1 MKENISKN
9 KVWQIVGVSVL
20 CAVLVLGAVLGVV
33 FGMNHSS
40 EDLNV
45 SKDMSEQDGLVIS
58 QEVSKGIT
66 LMSGVATTA
75 ADGTTTKSITAT
87 VEPVGANE
95 HDPLSWEV
103 AFKDPS
109 ATWATG
115 KNVSDYVTI
124 SVSADTLTCT
134 VTCKQA
140 FGEQIVLNV
149 SSKTKNASAS
159 ANVDYLKRV
168 NDITLTI
175 RSEEGDTITCDG
187 QELDQIFGTGDSVC
201 DLLGSKT
208 SCVPSYTFSWTF
220 TYSTGTTVG
229 STYMVT
235 RDGTQLNNGVS
246 LQFDEQ
252 STVTWGSQFE
262 SGIYYNGSVIYN
274 LVIGIVDPVRSI
286 SVGSLVF

>member
-66 LMSGVATTA
+66 LLSGVATTA
-75 ADGTTTKSITAT
+75 ADGTTTKTITAT
-87 VEPVGANE
+87 VEPAGANV
-95 HDPLSWEV
+95 HDPLSWEF

-109 ATWATG
+109 STWATG

-124 SVSADTLTCT
+124 SVSSDTLICT

-159 ANVDYLKRV
+159 ANVDYVKRV
-168 NDITLTI
+168 TDFTFTVL
-175 RSEEGDTITCDG
+175 SEN
-187 QELDQIFGTGDSVC
+187 GDSFDFNMQDAEQADEMGTSVGIVY
-201 DLLGSKT
+201 GSAT
-208 SCVPSYTFSWTF
+208 TRVPSYTFSWIF
-220 TYSTGTTVG
+220 TYSTGTMEG
-229 STYMVT
+229 DSYIE
-235 RDGTQLNNGVS
+235 TQSQKRFNNGEE

-252 STVTWGSQFE
+252 SGLGT
-262 SGIYYNGSVIYN
+262 SGGFGFMLYYNGQSLSRIA
-274 LVIGIVDPVRSI
+274 IDIIEPVRSI
-286 SVGSLVF
+286 SVGNLVF

>member
-20 CAVLVLGAVLGVV
+20 CAVLVLGAVIGVV

-45 SKDMSEQDGLVIS
+45 SKDMGQDGLVIS

-75 ADGTTTKSITAT
+75 ADGTTTKTITAT
-87 VEPVGANE
+87 VEPAGANE

-109 ATWATG
+109 STWANG
-115 KNVSDYVTI
+115 KIVSDYVTI

-159 ANVDYLKRV
+159 ANVDYVKRV
-168 NDITLTI
+168 TDFTFTVC
-175 RSEEGDTITCDG
+175 SEH
-187 QELDQIFGTGDSVC
+187 GDSFDFNMQDAEQADEMGTSVGIVY
-201 DLLGSKT
+201 GSKT
-208 SCVPSYTFSWTF
+208 TRVPSYTFSWIF
-220 TYSTGTTVG
+220 TYSTGTMEG
-229 STYMVT
+229 SSYIK
-235 RDGTQLNNGVS
+235 TQSGKIFNTGNE

-252 STVTWGSQFE
+252 SGLGTDGGFGFTL
-262 SGIYYNGSVIYN
+262 YYNGQYLSRIT
-274 LVIGIVDPVRSI
+274 IDIIEPVRSI
-286 SVGSLVF
+286 SVGNLVF

>member
-20 CAVLVLGAVLGVV
+20 CAVLVLGVVLGVV

-66 LMSGVATTA
+66 LLSGVATTA
-75 ADGTTTKSITAT
+75 ADGTTTKTITAT
-87 VEPVGANE
+87 VEPAGANV
-95 HDPLSWEV
+95 HDSLSWEV

-109 ATWATG
+109 STWATG

-124 SVSADTLTCT
+124 SVSSDTLTCT

-159 ANVDYLKRV
+159 ANVDYVKRV
-168 NDITLTI
+168 TNYLFTV
-175 RSEEGDTITCDG
+175 RSEDGDEFEFNLPDA
-187 QELDQIFGTGDSVC
+187 ELADEMGVS
-201 DLLGSKT
+201 LGFVYGSAT
-208 SCVPSYTFSWTF
+208 TRVPTYKFSWTF
-220 TYSTGTTVG
+220 TYSIGTTEGV
-229 STYMVT
+229 SYIE
-235 RDGTQLNNGVS
+235 TQSQKRFNNGEE

-252 STVTWGSQFE
+252 SGLGTSDGF
-262 SGIYYNGSVIYN
+262 GFMLYYNGQSLSRIT
-274 LVIGIVDPVRSI
+274 IDIIEPVRSI
-286 SVGSLVF
+286 SVGNLVF

>member
-45 SKDMSEQDGLVIS
+45 SNDMSEQDGLVIS

-75 ADGTTTKSITAT
+75 ADGTTTKTITAT
-87 VEPVGANE
+87 VEPAGANE

-103 AFKDPS
+103 AFKEPS
-109 ATWATG
+109 STWANG

-149 SSKTKNASAS
+149 SSKTKNATAS
-159 ANVDYLKRV
+159 ANVDYVKR
-168 NDITLTI
+168 ITDVVLTI
-175 RSEEGDTITCDG
+175 RSEDGEEITCDG
-187 QELDQIFGTGDSVC
+187 QDLDQICGNGDSIC
-201 DLLGSKT
+201 DLMGSRT
-208 SCVPSYTFSWTF
+208 YRVPSYRFSWTF
-220 TYSTGTTVG
+220 TYSTGTIEGV
-229 STYMVT
+229 TYMST
-235 RDGTQLNNGVS
+235 SDGKRLENGCT

-252 STVTWGSQFE
+252 SAVTWGSVFE
-262 SGIYYNGSVIYN
+262 ASIYYNDTIPYN
-274 LVIGIVDPVRSI
+274 IVVSIVDPVRSI
-286 SVGSLVF
+286 SVGNLVF

>member
-187 QELDQIFGTGDSVC
+187 QELDQICGSGYSVC

-208 SCVPSYTFSWTF
+208 SRVPSYTFSWTF

-229 STYMVT
+229 STYMAT

>member
-66 LMSGVATTA
+66 LLSGVATTA
-75 ADGTTTKSITAT
+75 ADGTTTKTITAT
-87 VEPVGANE
+87 VEPAGANVR
-95 HDPLSWEV
+95 DPLSWEV

-109 ATWATG
+109 STWANG

-134 VTCKQA
+134 VMVDIA
-140 FGEQIVLNV
+140 IRLRGLQIYC
-149 SSKTKNASAS
+149 TT
-159 ANVDYLKRV
+159 
-168 NDITLTI
+168 IGLTI
-175 RSEEGDTITCDG
+175 
-187 QELDQIFGTGDSVC
+187 
-201 DLLGSKT
+201 
-208 SCVPSYTFSWTF
+208 
-220 TYSTGTTVG
+220 
-229 STYMVT
+229 
-235 RDGTQLNNGVS
+235 
-246 LQFDEQ
+246 
-252 STVTWGSQFE
+252 
-262 SGIYYNGSVIYN
+262 
-274 LVIGIVDPVRSI
+274 
-286 SVGSLVF
+286 

>member
-20 CAVLVLGAVLGVV
+20 CAVLVLGVVLGVV

-45 SKDMSEQDGLVIS
+45 SKDMSGQDGLVIS

-87 VEPVGANE
+87 VEPVGANV
-95 HDPLSWEV
+95 HDPLSWEI

-109 ATWATG
+109 STWATG

-159 ANVDYLKRV
+159 ATVDYVKRV

-175 RSEEGDTITCDG
+175 RSEEGDTITFDG
-187 QELDQIFGTGDSVC
+187 QDLDQSGSGDSIC
-201 DLLGSKT
+201 DLMGSKT
-208 SCVPSYTFSWTF
+208 TRVPSYTFSWIF

-229 STYMVT
+229 STYMET

-246 LQFDEQ
+246 LQFDEE
-252 STVTWGSQFE
+252 SIVTWGSQFE
-262 SGIYYNGSVIYN
+262 TAIYYNGSVIYY
-274 LVIGIVDPVRSI
+274 LVIGIVDPVCSI
-286 SVGSLVF
+286 AVGNLVF

>member
-9 KVWQIVGVSVL
+9 KVWQIIGVAVL
-20 CAVLVLGAVLGVV
+20 CAVCVLTAVLGVV

-149 SSKTKNASAS
+149 FSKTKYASAS

-187 QELDQIFGTGDSVC
+187 QELDQICGNGNSVC

-208 SCVPSYTFSWTF
+208 SFVPSYTFSWIF

-229 STYMVT
+229 STYMAT

-246 LQFDEQ
+246 LQFDGQ

-262 SGIYYNGSVIYN
+262 SEIYYNGSVIYN

>member
-9 KVWQIVGVSVL
+9 KVWQIIGVAVL
-20 CAVLVLGAVLGVV
+20 CAVCVLTAVLGVV
-33 FGMNHSS
+33 FGMNHPS

-45 SKDMSEQDGLVIS
+45 SKDMGQDGLVIS

-75 ADGTTTKSITAT
+75 ADGTTTKTITAT
-87 VEPVGANE
+87 VEPAGANE

-109 ATWATG
+109 STWATG
-115 KNVSDYVTI
+115 KIVSDYVTI

-134 VTCKQA
+134 VTCKQS

-149 SSKTKNASAS
+149 SSKTKNAAAS

-168 NDITLTI
+168 TDIALII
-175 RSEEGDTITCDG
+175 RSEHGEEFICDG
-187 QELDQIFGTGDSVC
+187 QELDQICGSGQSIL
-201 DLLGSKT
+201 DLMGSRKYR
-208 SCVPSYTFSWTF
+208 VPDYTFSWTF
-220 TYSTGTTVG
+220 TYSTGTIEG
-229 STYMVT
+229 NTYMAT
-235 RDGTQLNNGVS
+235 RDGKRLENGCT

-252 STVTWGSQFE
+252 STVAWGDTFE
-262 SGIYYNGSVIYN
+262 ASICYNDKFSYN
-274 LVIGIVDPVRSI
+274 IVVGVVEPIRSI
-286 SVGSLVF
+286 SVGDLVF

>member
-20 CAVLVLGAVLGVV
+20 CAVLVLGVVLGVV

-45 SKDMSEQDGLVIS
+45 SKDMSGQDGLVIS

-168 NDITLTI
+168 NDINLTI

-187 QELDQIFGTGDSVC
+187 QELDQICGNGDSVC

-208 SCVPSYTFSWTF
+208 SRVPSYTFSWTF

-229 STYMVT
+229 STYMAT

>member
-1 MKENISKN
+1 MKNNLTKS
-9 KVWQIVGVSVL
+9 KVWQIIGVAVL
-20 CAVLVLGAVLGVV
+20 CAVCVLTAVLGIV

-45 SKDMSEQDGLVIS
+45 SKDMGQDGLVIS

-75 ADGTTTKSITAT
+75 ADGTTTKTITAT
-87 VEPVGANE
+87 VEPAGANE

-109 ATWATG
+109 STWANG
-115 KNVSDYVTI
+115 KIVSDYVTI

-168 NDITLTI
+168 TDFTFTVC
-175 RSEEGDTITCDG
+175 SEH
-187 QELDQIFGTGDSVC
+187 GDSFDFNMQDAEQADEMGTSVGIVY
-201 DLLGSKT
+201 GSKT
-208 SCVPSYTFSWTF
+208 TRVPSYTFSWIF
-220 TYSTGTTVG
+220 TYSTGTMEG
-229 STYMVT
+229 SSYIK
-235 RDGTQLNNGVS
+235 TQSGKSFNTGDE

-252 STVTWGSQFE
+252 SGLGTDGGFCFTL
-262 SGIYYNGSVIYN
+262 YYNGQYLSRLAID
-274 LVIGIVDPVRSI
+274 IIEPVRSI
-286 SVGSLVF
+286 SVGNLVF

>member
-159 ANVDYLKRV
+159 AHVDYLKRV

-187 QELDQIFGTGDSVC
+187 QELDQICGNGDSVC
-201 DLLGSKT
+201 DLFGSKT
-208 SCVPSYTFSWTF
+208 SRVPSYTFSWTF

-229 STYMVT
+229 STYMAT

>member
-187 QELDQIFGTGDSVC
+187 QELDQICGSGHSVC

-208 SCVPSYTFSWTF
+208 SRVPSYTFSWTF

-229 STYMVT
+229 STYMAT

>member
-75 ADGTTTKSITAT
+75 ADGTTTKTITAT
-87 VEPVGANE
+87 VEPAGANE
-95 HDPLSWEV
+95 HDPLSWDV

-109 ATWATG
+109 STWANG
-115 KNVSDYVTI
+115 KTVSDYVTI

-149 SSKTKNASAS
+149 SSKTKNATASAS
-159 ANVDYLKRV
+159 VDYLKRV
-168 NDITLTI
+168 VGYQIYFNNENGDSFYLTEDDDAVDERDVCGSLI
-175 RSEEGDTITCDG
+175 ASETSRVPEYTITWEFSYSIGTIEGNSYLNFGDG
-187 QELDQIFGTGDSVC
+187 
-201 DLLGSKT
+201 KT
-208 SCVPSYTFSWTF
+208 LAN
-220 TYSTGTTVG
+220 GG
-229 STYMVT
+229 HL
-235 RDGTQLNNGVS
+235 QL
-246 LQFDEQ
+246 DEQ
-252 STVTWGSQFE
+252 SSIPWVKGAPFDFAL
-262 SGIYYNGSVIYN
+262 YYNGSSVGSFIFS
-274 LVIGIVDPVRSI
+274 LVEPVRSI
-286 SVGSLVF
+286 SVGNLVF

>member
-1 MKENISKN
+1 MKTNISKN
-9 KVWQIVGVSVL
+9 KVLQIIGVSVL

-45 SKDMSEQDGLVIS
+45 SKDMSGQDGLVIS

-75 ADGTTTKSITAT
+75 ADGTTTKTITAT
-87 VEPVGANE
+87 VEPAGANE
-95 HDPLSWEV
+95 HDPLSWDV

-109 ATWATG
+109 STWANG

-149 SSKTKNASAS
+149 SSKTKNATAS
-159 ANVDYLKRV
+159 ANVDYVKRV
-168 NDITLTI
+168 TNYMFTV
-175 RSEEGDTITCDG
+175 RSEDGEKFEFDMQLADQADGIGDTVG
-187 QELDQIFGTGDSVC
+187 VVY
-201 DLLGSKT
+201 GSAT
-208 SCVPSYTFSWTF
+208 TRVPTYHISWTF
-220 TYSTGTTVG
+220 SYSTGTLEG
-229 STYMVT
+229 DSYIE
-235 RDGTQLNNGVS
+235 TQSQDRFNNGEE
-246 LQFDEQ
+246 LQFDDQ
-252 STVTWGSQFE
+252 SGLGT
-262 SGIYYNGSVIYN
+262 SGVFVFMFYYNGNAISRITFD
-274 LVIGIVDPVRSI
+274 IVDPVRSI
-286 SVGSLVF
+286 SVGNLVF

>member
-1 MKENISKN
+1 MKNNLTKS
-9 KVWQIVGVSVL
+9 KVWQIIGVAVL
-20 CAVLVLGAVLGVV
+20 CAVSVLTVVLGVV
-33 FGMNHSS
+33 FGMNHSP

-45 SKDMSEQDGLVIS
+45 SKDMGQDGLVIS

-75 ADGTTTKSITAT
+75 ADGTTTKTITAT
-87 VEPVGANE
+87 VEPAGANE

-109 ATWATG
+109 STWANG
-115 KNVSDYVTI
+115 KIVSDYVTI
-124 SVSADTLTCT
+124 RVSADTLTCT

-168 NDITLTI
+168 TDFTFTVC
-175 RSEEGDTITCDG
+175 SEH
-187 QELDQIFGTGDSVC
+187 GDSFDFNMQDAEQADEMGHSVGIVY
-201 DLLGSKT
+201 GSET
-208 SCVPSYTFSWTF
+208 IQVPSYTFSWIF
-220 TYSTGTTVG
+220 TYSTGTMEG
-229 STYMVT
+229 SSYIRTASG
-235 RDGTQLNNGVS
+235 RNFNNGDE

-252 STVTWGSQFE
+252 SGLGTDGDFGFTL
-262 SGIYYNGSVIYN
+262 YYNGQYVSRIVIER
-274 LVIGIVDPVRSI
+274 IDPVRSI
-286 SVGSLVF
+286 SVGDLVF

>member
-1 MKENISKN
+1 MKENLSKN
-9 KVWQIVGVSVL
+9 KVWQIVGVAVL
-20 CAVLVLGAVLGVV
+20 CAVCVLTAVLGVV

-45 SKDMSEQDGLVIS
+45 SKDMGQDGLVIS

-75 ADGTTTKSITAT
+75 ADGTTTKTITAT
-87 VEPVGANE
+87 VEPAGANE

-109 ATWATG
+109 STWANG
-115 KNVSDYVTI
+115 KIVSDYVTI

-168 NDITLTI
+168 TDFTFTVC
-175 RSEEGDTITCDG
+175 SEH
-187 QELDQIFGTGDSVC
+187 GDSFDFNMQDVEQA
-201 DLLGSKT
+201 DEMGTSVGIVYGSKT
-208 SCVPSYTFSWTF
+208 TRVPSYTFSWIF
-220 TYSTGTTVG
+220 TYSTGTMEG
-229 STYMVT
+229 SSYIK
-235 RDGTQLNNGVS
+235 TQSGKSFNTGDE

-252 STVTWGSQFE
+252 SGLGTDGGFCFTL
-262 SGIYYNGSVIYN
+262 YYNGQYLSRIA
-274 LVIGIVDPVRSI
+274 IDIIEPVRSI
-286 SVGSLVF
+286 SVGDLVF